1 MTESG
6 SRGSKL
12 LENKPVVYEALT
24 DEQFNEIIES
34 GIAEYAAGQIVSAQ
48 SVRAQMSEAENKK
61 VATE

>member
-12 LENKPVVYEALT
+12 LENKPVAYEALT